1 MHDDTT
7 ALLYYLAMSEFE
19 GDGSPSSGGGL
30 RRGRVGGI
38 SSGKMADMLAAA
50 DEPAGISPAAAGAS

>member
-1 MHDDTT
+1 
-7 ALLYYLAMSEFE
+7 MSEFE

-38 SSGKMADMLAAA
+38 SSGQMADMLS
-50 DEPAGISPAAAGAS
+50 EPTGDLLIYLREWPL

>member
-1 MHDDTT
+1 
-7 ALLYYLAMSEFE
+7 MSEFE

-38 SSGKMADMLAAA
+38 SSGQMADMLAAA
-50 DEPAGISPAAAGAS
+50 EEPADEEPAAGADR